1 MSPYRGYILMPSFNY
16 SKLGYNSLKWTVEIF
31 VQPSE
36 RRAQTISLETIVG
49 NISDFQRTIQ
59 LNLPELLGKS
69 KITVFIYLGS

>member
-1 MSPYRGYILMPSFNY
+1 
-16 SKLGYNSLKWTVEIF
+16 VEIF